1 MLPSDNPVGRQA
13 GTWPGL
19 PWLLCVPDDK
29 KCESGHEFLSNST
42 NMSADSFLGAALR
55 SGGPFKDPG
64 SMRIW
69 GPAPFFPAS
78 ERRESGMEIIL
89 RWDGNRFALR
99 QPIWCAPSGKFFDRG
114 VDLAFSE
121 IGGKRFAGFH
131 FGVLRQLLEAFAFL
145 FRLGIHSVPKS
156 LRHVA

>member
-1 MLPSDNPVGRQA
+1 
-13 GTWPGL
+13 
-19 PWLLCVPDDK
+19 
-29 KCESGHEFLSNST
+29 
-42 NMSADSFLGAALR
+42 MSADSFLGAALR

-89 RWDGNRFALR
+89 RWDGNRFPLR

-131 FGVLRQLLEAFAFL
+131 FGVLRQLLDASRFCFGSEFIR
-145 FRLGIHSVPKS
+145 RLKFCDMSHEMAISIMNVSKGSEVG
-156 LRHVA
+156 LRKFHLRI